1 MWTGNFLNA
10 LLVLAL
16 ALSPVMG
23 EPRAFRHL
31 ASDFRTLADRDLLS
45 GDCLDID
52 GNAVCI
58 YFDAG
63 TWSCLVEWN
72 GVACDACAMCE
83 SGDESPVGYSCELAA
98 QAAGATMC
106 PTDMVN
112 VACTT
117 EGSAQDCFILPYEEG
132 PEDCMD
138 VDGNNICLDFDAE
151 TWTCSASWNGVEC
164 DACTVCGSGDKMQ
177 MAYSCESAAQAAGA
191 TSCPSER
198 VNLQCSTTD
207 EIAALGCF
215 ILPNEED
222 PAPPDETFLDPSNP
236 PPPAAEDGSTFLQIP
251 VASVPP
257 EPSLQTKPPEVQT
270 VAPDVPTIR
279 PAQTVL
285 PTTPPSQ
292 TAATSVCAVTVAN
305 TNETCSQLLKF
316 TTAACDCYNYCN
328 GKLIGCLA
336 FGERSSFSCA
346 GETVAGCTSD
356 QEETA
361 PVTPDKETPT
371 YSPESPV
378 SVTPLMPICQTKYN
392 SMRTCGSKW
401 SAPEVDGCIACYS
414 NILSGVSTCGDAV
427 SACQDIPMECE
438 CGDCIEEILAWIEC
452 ESQLSCPGLRCSG
465 KPQPQAAAEEDDDGG
480 KMVVLI
486 VGIVG
491 IPREEILEGGTPVQ
505 VYQKELPVQEAAP
518 QASAPHASAAP
529 ARGNHMPM
537 ENDLDT
543 NAPSDDDS
551 LFEC

>member
-1 MWTGNFLNA
+1 MRTGNFLNA
-10 LLVLAL
+10 LFVLASL
-16 ALSPVMG
+16 ASSPVMG
-23 EPRAFRHL
+23 EPRALRHL
-31 ASDFRTLADRDLLS
+31 ASHFRTLADRDLLS

-98 QAAGATMC
+98 QAAGATTC

-112 VACTT
+112 VGCTT
-117 EGSAQDCFILPYEEG
+117 EGSAQDCFILPYE
-132 PEDCMD
+132 
-138 VDGNNICLDFDAE
+138 
-151 TWTCSASWNGVEC
+151 
-164 DACTVCGSGDKMQ
+164 K
-177 MAYSCESAAQAAGA
+177 
-191 TSCPSER
+191 
-198 VNLQCSTTD
+198 
-207 EIAALGCF
+207 
-215 ILPNEED
+215 D

-236 PPPAAEDGSTFLQIP
+236 PPPAAEDGGTFLQIP

-270 VAPDVPTIR
+270 VAPDVRAASILLM
-279 PAQTVL
+279 QTRADLPVL

-292 TAATSVCAVTVAN
+292 TAAPSVCAVTVAN
-305 TNETCSQLLKF
+305 TDETCSQLLKF

-346 GETVAGCTSD
+346 GETVAGCTSN

-371 YSPESPV
+371 YSPDSPV
-378 SVTPLMPICQTKYN
+378 FVTPLMPICQTKYN
-392 SMRTCGSKW
+392 STRTCGTKW

-427 SACQDIPMECE
+427 GACQDIPMQCE

-452 ESQLSCPGLRCSG
+452 ESQHSCPGLRCSG
-465 KPQPQAAAEEDDDGG
+465 NPQPQAAAEEDNDGG

-486 VGIVG
+486 VGIVCTVIG
-491 IPREEILEGGTPVQ
+491 FVFLVAGFYLFHRFRSANKDESPKAQTSAGSVEPTHTQDVLVDEEKSRSKEEILERGTPMQ

-518 QASAPHASAAP
+518 QARAPPASAAP
-529 ARGNHMPM
+529 ARGNHAPM
-537 ENDLDT
+537 ENDLDK
-543 NAPSDDDS
+543 APSDDDS